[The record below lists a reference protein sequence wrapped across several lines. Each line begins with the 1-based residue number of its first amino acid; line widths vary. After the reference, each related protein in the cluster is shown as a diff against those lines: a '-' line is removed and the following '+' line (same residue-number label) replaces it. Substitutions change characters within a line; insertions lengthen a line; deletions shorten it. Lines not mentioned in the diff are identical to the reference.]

1 MTIARK
7 SLPHQKQASTTVLY
21 YLRADT
27 GRINK
32 TGPSSFA
39 QAQFRNSWVSAC
51 CLPDSNSQTLRR
63 MKQIRRHSLQQKA
76 KARRSGPKALQ
87 KAKNLGALA
96 NITTFMG
103 YWDPTHLRFRIAVH
117 VPEGETPPDVNSLVR
132 HYVGLKNSSL
142 ICVTDRERTCGVRL
156 SRSATRTSD
165 TASLNAVHSPIEAAA
180 GIARD

>member
-142 ICVTDRERTCGVRL
+142 NLCIR
-156 SRSATRTSD
+156 SRRHLRSQT
-165 TASLNAVHSPIEAAA
+165 LQI
-180 GIARD
+180 RD